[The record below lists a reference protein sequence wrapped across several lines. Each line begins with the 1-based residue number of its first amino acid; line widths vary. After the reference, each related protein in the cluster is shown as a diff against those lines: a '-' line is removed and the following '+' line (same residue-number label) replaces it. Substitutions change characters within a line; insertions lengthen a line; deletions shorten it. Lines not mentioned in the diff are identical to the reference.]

1 MTQTEALESILARG
15 REGKMEPATPC
26 PARFKLSSYPG
37 LIQTG
42 ILCII
47 FLVCFIS
54 GIAYDHI
61 PTWLAFL
68 KGPSRE
74 GSIIVGIAGMFACL
88 ILFFLAALVARLK

>member
-1 MTQTEALESILARG
+1 MIPS
-15 REGKMEPATPC
+15 P

-42 ILCII
+42 ILCVI
-47 FLVCFIS
+47 FLGCFTS

-61 PTWLAFL
+61 PHWLAFV

-74 GSIIVGIAGMFACL
+74 GSIILGAAGMFACL
-88 ILFFLAALVARLK
+88 VLFFLGALVARLK